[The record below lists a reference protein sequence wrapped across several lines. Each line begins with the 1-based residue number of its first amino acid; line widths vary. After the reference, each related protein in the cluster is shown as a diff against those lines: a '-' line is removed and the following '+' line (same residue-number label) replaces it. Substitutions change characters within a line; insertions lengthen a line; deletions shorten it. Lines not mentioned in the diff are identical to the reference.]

1 MKKIS
6 AVILLSIFCLK
17 GWAQTP
23 VIIKDGTT
31 LQFNFDLHGQH
42 AAFEIEVGH
51 AADTLALNWKIRGLA
66 GGTYLISPAALNNG
80 THLNFAQPEPFK
92 KVQLAA
98 DETFCMI
105 SKNAFKDLK
114 SRHQFVYDHTTYILK
129 DDVKENPVML
139 ENQSLNVLHV
149 TAQDETTEFW
159 ILDNLDFPFIC
170 QIKNN
175 PLGIDY
181 VLNHIG
187 QP

>member
-6 AVILLSIFCLK
+6 SVILLSVLCLK
-17 GWAQTP
+17 GWTQTP
-23 VIIKDGTT
+23 AIIKDGTI
-31 LQFNFDLHGQH
+31 LQYNFDLHGQH

-66 GGTYLISPAALNNG
+66 GGAYLIPPSALNNG

-92 KVQLAA
+92 KVRLAA
-98 DETFCMI
+98 NETFCMI
-105 SKNAFKDLK
+105 SKSAFKDLK
-114 SRHQFVYDHTTYILK
+114 SKHQFTYDHTTYILK

-139 ENQSLNVLHV
+139 ENQPLNVLHV
-149 TAQDETTEFW
+149 TAKDETTEFW
-159 ILDNLDFPFIC
+159 ILDNPDLPFIC

-181 VLNHIG
+181 VLNNIG